1 MTSRRNSL
9 AALAAI
15 LLLAISLVTPAAV
28 AQEIQRIAAIVNDE
42 VISGFDLE
50 RRVELIIRSTESVDS
65 PEARQ
70 RLRPEALDILIDE
83 KLRLQAARQLNLAV
97 NERDI
102 ARAVSNLERQN
113 NVPPGGFDDFLR
125 ANGYDRESLMQQV
138 RAEIAWGKFLR
149 RRATPISDDEIDE
162 ELARLEADIGKPEF
176 LISEI
181 YLPVAAAPD
190 EVEIQRLAQ
199 ELVTQIDGGS
209 AFGAVARQFSRGAT
223 ANEGG
228 RVGWI
233 KADQLA
239 DELARVV
246 DTLEPGA
253 RSDPIR
259 TLGGYYIIRLHNKRR
274 FGVADPKSARM
285 RLMQITIAVAD
296 ADGSRSR
303 RLAEEFRA
311 ATEGCPAIA
320 GAVEGHDGVEQGD
333 LGTLAIGQLS
343 EAIRAAVNDLPDG
356 KLSAPIDLDDSLM
369 LLMVCE
375 RERQEIRKPDRERVL
390 AQLSRRQLFK
400 LSQRFIR
407 DLRRDALVEYR

>member
-15 LLLAISLVTPAAV
+15 LLLAISLVTSAAV

-83 KLRLQAARQLNLAV
+83 KLRLQAAKQLNLAV

-209 AFGAVARQFSRGAT
+209 AFGAVASQFSRGAT

-239 DELARVV
+239 GELAQVV

-274 FGVADPKSARM
+274 FGVADPRSAQM

-296 ADGSRSR
+296 GDASRSR

-343 EAIRAAVNDLPDG
+343 EAIQAAVNDLPDG
-356 KLSAPIDLDDSLM
+356 KLSAPIDLGDSLM

-375 RERQEIRKPDRERVL
+375 RERQEIRKPDREQVL
-390 AQLSRRQLFK
+390 SQLSRRQLFK